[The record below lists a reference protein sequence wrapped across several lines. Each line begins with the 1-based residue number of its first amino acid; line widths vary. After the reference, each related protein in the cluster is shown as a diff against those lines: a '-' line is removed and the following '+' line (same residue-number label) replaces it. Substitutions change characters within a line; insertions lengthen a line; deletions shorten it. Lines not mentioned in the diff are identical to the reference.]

1 MLDKKIAI
9 IGAGLMGISLY
20 RSVQQKQITKELIL
34 LVKNDHQVHE
44 LAKLNIK
51 ATIDYNQ
58 LKTTNF
64 IVIAAPLK
72 AYEDII
78 TNLISLSLKN
88 VIVTD
93 VGSVK
98 APIIELFA
106 NKAQDMNFVPAHP
119 IAGSHKSG
127 LGMLVENL
135 YQDKKL
141 IITTDPDTDGVDTV
155 KLFWQ
160 KLGMKV
166 EFMDALVHD
175 KIYAYISHIVQKVAF
190 NIKELFIRQ
199 DINLEQI
206 KSDLNDEI
214 FNKFIRLSDS
224 NHALW
229 DDIFFQNR
237 KFISAAKNNFLSHI
251 QEYTALVQD
260 NRFDK
265 IFAHLQ
271 NSKLI
276 MGEKTSTYIK
286 VKIEKDNFL
295 YYMFAV
301 IVALS
306 LIKNIHN
313 KKYFSYMG
321 SGFFD
326 IVQISKIITDKD
338 ALRFNKVKY
347 KLLRLLRDFYS
358 KFI

>member
-20 RSVQQKQITKELIL
+20 RAVQEKQITNELIL
-34 LVKNDHQVHE
+34 LVKNDHQLHE

-51 ATIDYNQ
+51 ATIDYHQ
-58 LKTTNF
+58 LKTVDL
-64 IVIAAPLK
+64 IIIAAPLK

-78 TNLISLSLKN
+78 SNLISLSLKN
-88 VIVTD
+88 VVVTD

-98 APIIELFA
+98 TPMIELFA
-106 NKAQDMNFVPAHP
+106 HQAQGINFIPAHP

-141 IITTDPDTDGVDTV
+141 IITTDKNVKGVDIV
-155 KLFWQ
+155 ESFWQ
-160 KLGMKV
+160 KLGMQI
-166 EFMDALVHD
+166 EFLDAINHD
-175 KIYAYISHIVQKVAF
+175 KIYAYMSHIVQKVAF

-224 NHALW
+224 NQVLW
-229 DDIFFQNR
+229 DDIFFHNR
-237 KFISAAKNNFLSHI
+237 KFISAAKNSFLSHI
-251 QEYTALVQD
+251 EEFTNLVQD

-265 IFAHLQ
+265 IFAAVQ
-271 NSKLI
+271 NSKLM
-276 MGEKTSTYIK
+276 MGDKTSNYIK
-286 VKIEKDNFL
+286 IQIKDDDFL
-295 YYMFAV
+295 YYMFATV
-301 IVALS
+301 IALS
-306 LIKNIHN
+306 LIKNTHN
-313 KKYFSYMG
+313 KQYFAYMG

-326 IVQISKIITDKD
+326 MVQISKIITDKD
-338 ALRFNKVKY
+338 ELRFNKVKY
-347 KLLRLLRDFYS
+347 KLLILLRDFYS